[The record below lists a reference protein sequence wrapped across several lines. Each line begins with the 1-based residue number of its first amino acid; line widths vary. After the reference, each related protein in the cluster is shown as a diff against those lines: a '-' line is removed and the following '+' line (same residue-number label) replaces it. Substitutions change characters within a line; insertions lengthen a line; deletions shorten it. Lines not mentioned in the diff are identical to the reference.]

1 MYDAQGDGK
10 MATSYGTKLSLFV
23 FAMMLS
29 AALGGCSTSG
39 APVDCD
45 LVRTQRQAG
54 QSDAQIAAN
63 LSYPEDKVAACQG
76 GAKSANKSEQNI
88 PQNY

>member
-1 MYDAQGDGK
+1 

-29 AALGGCSTSG
+29 AASAGCSMFSTSDV
-39 APVDCD
+39 PVDCD

-54 QSDAQIAAN
+54 QSDAQIASN
-63 LSYPEDKVAACQG
+63 LSYPADKVAACQG
-76 GAKSANKSEQNI
+76 ATKSANKSEQNI

>member
-1 MYDAQGDGK
+1 

-29 AALGGCSTSG
+29 AASAGCSMFSTSD

-54 QSDAQIAAN
+54 QSDAQIASN
-63 LSYPEDKVAACQG
+63 LSYPADKVAACE
-76 GAKSANKSEQNI
+76 GAPKSANKSEQNI

>member
-1 MYDAQGDGK
+1 
-10 MATSYGTKLSLFV
+10 MATRHGTKLSLFV
-23 FAMMLS
+23 LAMMLS
-29 AALGGCSTSG
+29 AASAGCSMFSTSEV
-39 APVDCD
+39 PVDCD

-54 QSDAQIAAN
+54 QSDAQIASN

-76 GAKSANKSEQNI
+76 APHSANKSEQNI